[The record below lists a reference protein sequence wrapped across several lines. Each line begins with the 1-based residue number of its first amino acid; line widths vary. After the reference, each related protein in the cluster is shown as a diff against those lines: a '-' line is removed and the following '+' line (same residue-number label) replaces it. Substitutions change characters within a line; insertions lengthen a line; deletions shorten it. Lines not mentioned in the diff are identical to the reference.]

1 MGEGGRP
8 AGGNVGAVPWTSWG
22 GLFALDHAWALLSL
36 SENLQRKF
44 LGACR
49 WRRGLLR
56 HLEGWRC

>member
-1 MGEGGRP
+1 M
-8 AGGNVGAVPWTSWG
+8 GAVPWTSWG

-44 LGACR
+44 LGACC
-49 WRRGLLR
+49 WRRGLLC